1 MLKHVV
7 VVGSTNLDF
16 VISADRNP
24 DPGETLLGTGFEIF
38 TGGKGANQAIA
49 AARLGHRAYMIGKL
63 GSDTF
68 SAQLLEELKTAGV
81 NTDAVGTVDGNSGVA
96 FIVTVESGEN
106 SIIVVPGA
114 NSYLLPQDI
123 EENRTL
129 IASAGVVLTQM
140 EIPPATTEAL
150 VELTWSHGV
159 PLILDPTPA
168 RHLQPQLLRKVAWI
182 TPNETEAQLLGGCD
196 TSPSNEVE
204 MRELAEYFLGLG
216 PRNVLLKLGERG
228 AYIATQEGDRVAIP
242 AYAVKP
248 VDTTGAGDA
257 FNGAF
262 AVALAR
268 GVRPV
273 DAARFASAAAAISI
287 TRRGATP
294 SMPTQVDVD
303 CFCAASQGGLV
314 IASGETAP

>member
-16 VISADRNP
+16 AISAGRNP
-24 DPGETLLGTGFEIF
+24 DPGETVLGTGFEIF

-49 AARLGHRAYMIGKL
+49 AARLGHRVCMIGKL
-63 GSDTF
+63 GSDVF
-68 SAQLLEELKTAGV
+68 SAQLLKDLMTAGV
-81 NTDAVGTVDGNSGVA
+81 DTDAVDPVAGHSGVA
-96 FIVTVESGEN
+96 FIVTVESGQN

-168 RHLQPQLLRKVAWI
+168 RYLQPQLLRKVAWI
-182 TPNETEAQLLGGCD
+182 TPNETEAQLLGGCE
-196 TSPSNEVE
+196 TPTETEAE
-204 MRELAEYFLGLG
+204 MRKLAEHFLGLG

-228 AYIATQEGDRVAIP
+228 AYIATQDGERTAIP

-273 DAARFASAAAAISI
+273 DAARFASAAAAVSV
-287 TRRGATP
+287 TRRGAAP
-294 SMPTQVDVD
+294 SMPTQADVD
-303 CFCAASQGGLV
+303 YFCAAAQGG
-314 IASGETAP
+314 IAVPSETVL